1 MRCASLTKAQL
12 HWDHT
17 GQAALQTT
25 GASFAAIAAPH
36 RRCRLLKARGASLI
50 STSNPA
56 ARTSTVRRCIARPCA
71 QHSRSMRCSKATFNT
86 ALAPGAVG
94 SGLLCCCAEPFNEGS
109 RELAVPSAAR
119 RWTSMHCVS
128 LLQKPH
134 ASAPAARS
142 AALSERYS
150 DGDTP
155 LNTSPSFLDD
165 ALAAAI
171 ACANALNVDHHHEAA

>member
-12 HWDHT
+12 HFEHRIKLRWKPQEQVLQLSRRPTDAVVCSKL
-17 GQAALQTT
+17 AAHHSSARVTLQ
-25 GASFAAIAAPH
+25 H
-36 RRCRLLKARGASLI
+36 RQ
-50 STSNPA
+50 
-56 ARTSTVRRCIARPCA
+56 VHMRRCIARPCTE
-71 QHSRSMRCSKATFNT
+71 HSFRMRCIKATIHT
-86 ALAPGAVG
+86 ASAPGAVG
-94 SGLLCCCAEPFNEGS
+94 SGLMCCFADPFIGGS
-109 RELAVPSAAR
+109 EVPAVPSAAR

-155 LNTSPSFLDD
+155 LSTSASSFDD
-165 ALAAAI
+165 ELAAAI
-171 ACANALNVDHHHEAA
+171 ACTHALNVDHRHEI